1 MSPALLLAAGVLA
14 ALAFVYGPR
23 LAAGLAG
30 GLSGR
35 LSGRAAAGAALLGAA
50 LLLFLLRQP
59 ALAAPVALLAL
70 PLLRGAIAQG
80 RGARPVPGAGGRSEV
95 GTAALRMWLDRDSGE
110 MGGEVLAGRFAGR
123 ALAELSAAELQAL
136 AAELEA
142 DPDSLGLLLAYLER
156 RGDAAAPGGGAG
168 GGTGGGTGNAGA
180 AEAPP
185 GREMSEAEALRILGL
200 AQGASR
206 AEVRAAHRR
215 LMMRVHPDLGGSD
228 ALAALINAAKAR
240 LDP

>member
-23 LAAGLAG
+23 LAAGLSG

-123 ALAELSAAELQAL
+123 ALAKLSAAELQAL

-156 RGDAAAPGGGAG
+156 RGDAAAPG

>member
-14 ALAFVYGPR
+14 VLAFVYGPR
-23 LAAGLAG
+23 LAAGLSG
-30 GLSGR
+30 G

-95 GTAALRMWLDRDSGE
+95 GTAMLRMWLDRDSGE

-123 ALAELSAAELQAL
+123 ALAELSAAELQTL
-136 AAELEA
+136 AAELEV

-168 GGTGGGTGNAGA
+168 GGAGNAGA

-185 GREMSEAEALRILGL
+185 GREMSETEALRILGL

-206 AEVRAAHRR
+206 ADVRAAHRR

>member
-123 ALAELSAAELQAL
+123 ALAKLSAAELQAL

-156 RGDAAAPGGGAG
+156 RGDAAAPGGGA
-168 GGTGGGTGNAGA
+168 GGGTGNAGA

>member
-95 GTAALRMWLDRDSGE
+95 RTAALRMWLDRDSGE

-123 ALAELSAAELQAL
+123 ALAKLSAAELQAL

-156 RGDAAAPGGGAG
+156 RGDAAAPGGGA
-168 GGTGGGTGNAGA
+168 GGGTGNAGA

>member
-1 MSPALLLAAGVLA
+1 MSPALLLAAGVLV

-23 LAAGLAG
+23 LAAGLSG

-80 RGARPVPGAGGRSEV
+80 RGARPVPGAGGCSEV

-110 MGGEVLAGRFAGR
+110 MGGEVLDGRFAGR

-156 RGDAAAPGGGAG
+156 RGDAAAPGGGMGGEAG
-168 GGTGGGTGNAGA
+168 GAAGA

-206 AEVRAAHRR
+206 ADVRAAHRR

>member
-23 LAAGLAG
+23 LAAGLSG

-168 GGTGGGTGNAGA
+168 GGTGNAGA

-185 GREMSEAEALRILGL
+185 GREKMSEAEALRILGL

>member
-23 LAAGLAG
+23 LAAGL
-30 GLSGR
+30 SGR
-35 LSGRAAAGAALLGAA
+35 LSGGAAAGAALLGAA

-156 RGDAAAPGGGAG
+156 RGDSADPGGGMG
-168 GGTGGGTGNAGA
+168 GAGA

-206 AEVRAAHRR
+206 AEVRGAHRR

>member
-23 LAAGLAG
+23 LAA

-136 AAELEA
+136 AAELET

-156 RGDAAAPGGGAG
+156 RSDSADPGGGMG
-168 GGTGGGTGNAGA
+168 GAGA
-180 AEAPP
+180 AEAPL